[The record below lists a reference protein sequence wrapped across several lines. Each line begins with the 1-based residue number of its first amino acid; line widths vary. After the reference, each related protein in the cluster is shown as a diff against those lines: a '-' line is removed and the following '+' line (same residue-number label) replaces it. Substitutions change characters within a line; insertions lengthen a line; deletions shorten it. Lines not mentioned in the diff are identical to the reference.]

1 MHQISDVLKW
11 PTVADLFSRIAT
23 RSDVWGTDDHPTTA
37 QNNAKSGGSALAVGA
52 GVHSFKAAG
61 RTAAAQAERAAAV
74 GLPTAPDGN
83 HGDNR

>member
-11 PTVADLFSRIAT
+11 PTVADLFPHIGMR
-23 RSDVWGTDDHPTTA
+23 RDVWCTDDHPTTA
-37 QNNAKSGGSALAVGA
+37 QNSVQSGGSMLARGA
-52 GVHSFKAAG
+52 GVHSIKAAG
-61 RTAAAQAERAAAV
+61 RTAAAQAKLAAAV